1 MPYTI
6 GIDVRKIQDFGIGT
20 YVRNLVRSLARID
33 LENRYLLLCRPQDRD
48 LLRDLPVNFQ
58 TVPESAPVYSAREL
72 LALSWRLYRSKLDL
86 YHSTHYVLPAW
97 VGSPV
102 VVTIHDIIHLLYPDF
117 LPSRLAFLYAQRMIR
132 RSLHRG
138 DRVIA
143 VSQSTKSDLMQY
155 FDVDGGTIQ
164 VIHNGVEEAFRHR
177 LPDEELQRW
186 LRNLGIAQPYLLFV
200 GNPKPHK
207 NLDNV
212 VKAYARARHL
222 AVLDAPLICVGAR
235 TGSEFKIRQR
245 AEYLGIPD
253 KVRILGHVAQEALP
267 AIYQGA
273 SLFLYPTL
281 YEGFGLP
288 VVEAMAS
295 GVPVITSNTSA
306 LKEIAEGYAYLVDPL
321 DIEGM
326 AKAIASVM
334 ADPERRARLAE
345 RGARRAQD
353 FDWDLTARKTLDV
366 YLAAIGGRDLDRTR
380 TEAAV

>member
-1 MPYTI
+1 LPYTI

-20 YVRNLVRSLARID
+20 YIRNLVRSLARID
-33 LENRYLLLCRPQDRD
+33 LENRYLLLCRPPDRD
-48 LLRDLPVNFQ
+48 LLRDLPGNFQ
-58 TVPESAPVYSAREL
+58 TVPESAPVYSMREL
-72 LALSWRLYRSKLDL
+72 LSLSWRLYRSRLDL

-97 VGSPV
+97 IGSPV

-117 LPSRLAFLYAQRMIR
+117 LPSRFAFLYAQRMIR
-132 RSLHRG
+132 RSLNRG

-155 FDVDGGTIQ
+155 FDIDGSKIR
-164 VIHNGVEEAFRHR
+164 VVHNGVEETFRQR
-177 LPDEELQRW
+177 LSSEELRRW
-186 LRNLGIAQPYLLFV
+186 LRNLGIEQPYLLFV

-222 AVLDAPLICVGAR
+222 GNLDAPLICVGAR

-326 AKAIASVM
+326 AKAIANVM
-334 ADPERRARLAE
+334 GDPERRAGLAE
-345 RGARRAQD
+345 RGLRRAAD
-353 FDWDLTARKTLDV
+353 FDWDLTARQTLDV
-366 YLAAIGGRDLDRTR
+366 YRAAIEGRDLDRTKA
-380 TEAAV
+380 EGV